1 MNNLELKEF
10 TLLLFRLEEKK
21 IYNESKLDEVFLSY
35 DKILYRL
42 NIQKIK
48 TKTGK
53 DIKHKDLRY
62 AIQVMQHKHKNCRW
76 KSEKIRSRNF
86 YILIEGYYWLIS
98 VYFNN
103 KKKLIDADIEFFE
116 DLIKQ
121 NEELLKLESKNL
133 FEKDMKIQELVNYF
147 NKKYETIEK
156 AIWKMI
162 KIHSNYRYVVNNEFV
177 ITKEGVEWLC
187 KNCFKQKYLEL
198 LESYK
203 MDLTEKFI
211 KAGYIYDN
219 FFNKN

>member
-53 DIKHKDLRY
+53 DITHKDLRY

-121 NEELLKLESKNL
+121 YEELLKLEPKNL
-133 FEKDMKIQELVNYF
+133 FEKDIKIQELVNYF

>member
-1 MNNLELKEF
+1 M
-10 TLLLFRLEEKK
+10 EERR

-42 NIQKIK
+42 NTQKIK
-48 TKTGK
+48 TKTGN
-53 DIKHKDLRY
+53 DITHKDLRY
-62 AIQVMQHKHKNCRW
+62 AIQVMQRKHKNCRW

-86 YILIEGYYWLIS
+86 YILIEGYYWLIN
-98 VYFNN
+98 VYFNSN
-103 KKKLIDADIEFFE
+103 MKLIDADIYFFE
-116 DLIKQ
+116 ELIKQ
-121 NEELLKLESKNL
+121 YEEILKLESKNL
-133 FEKDMKIQELVNYF
+133 FDKDMKMQELVIYF

-162 KIHSNYRYVVNNEFV
+162 KVHNNYRYVVNNEFV
-177 ITKEGVEWLC
+177 ITKEGIEWLC
-187 KNCFKQKYLEL
+187 ENCFKQRYLEI

>member
-62 AIQVMQHKHKNCRW
+62 AIQVMQCKHKNCRW

-121 NEELLKLESKNL
+121 YEELLKLEPKNL
-133 FEKDMKIQELVNYF
+133 FEKDIKIQELVNYF

-162 KIHSNYRYVVNNEFV
+162 KVHSNYRYVVNNKYV
-177 ITKEGVEWLC
+177 ITEEGVEWLC